1 MWNLQWELI
10 MFVKRLDRLIKEHNI
25 KRNKLLTDLGLNKS
39 SIINWEKRGT
49 IPNGETLEKIADYFN
64 VSVDY
69 LLGKEKEPSVQ
80 NGEFDELTMQF
91 NNLLGKLSQE
101 QKEALIPLLESMI
114 QQKK

>member
-1 MWNLQWELI
+1 MVFCERVRKLI
-10 MFVKRLDRLIKEHNI
+10 DERKINVNRFR
-25 KRNKLLTDLGLNKS
+25 TDLGLGVS
-39 SIINWEKRGT
+39 TFATWEKRGT

>member
-1 MWNLQWELI
+1 MFWETFYNLCEAI
-10 MFVKRLDRLIKEHNI
+10 GTTPSAVVA
-25 KRNKLLTDLGLNKS
+25 KLGIANGATTK
-39 SIINWEKRGT
+39 WKRGSV
-49 IPNGETLEKIADYFN
+49 PSGKSLQKIADYFN

-69 LLGKEKEPSVQ
+69 LLGKEKEPSGKT
-80 NGEFDELTMQF
+80 GEFDELTMQF